1 LNKPT
6 PKQKKLWED
15 VALYIHQNGAW
26 VVSPRYHNPMTVEAL
41 PDTLIAKQLAE
52 NHHLIGEHERC
63 TQRGIQ
69 KVLRFALTVRESS

>member
-1 LNKPT
+1 LKIT
-6 PKQKKLWED
+6 PKQKRLWED

-26 VVSPRYHNPMTVEAL
+26 VVSQQYLNPMTIEAL

-52 NHHLIGEHERC
+52 NHYYIGDHERC

-69 KVLRFALTVRESS
+69 KVLRFSLTVKESS